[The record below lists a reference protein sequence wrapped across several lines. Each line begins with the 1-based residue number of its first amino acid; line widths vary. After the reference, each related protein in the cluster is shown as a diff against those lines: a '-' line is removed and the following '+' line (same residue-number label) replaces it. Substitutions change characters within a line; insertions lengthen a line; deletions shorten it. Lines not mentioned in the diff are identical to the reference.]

1 MNHLIANEKN
11 KQIKTILPKRKLFIV
26 PAELNQNRRNVS
38 PTKVYFGGRSCGF
51 FLISLLVGSGARY

>member
-11 KQIKTILPKRKLFIV
+11 KQIKTILPKKLFIV
-26 PAELNQNRRNVS
+26 PAKLNQNRRNVS
-38 PTKVYFGGRSCGF
+38 PTKVYFGGRSRGF